1 MLSRGLFSMHIST
14 SLKCFSSSTS
24 NVLKVGDILSYTR
37 IFTSKDVLEY
47 SKVSHD
53 SNPLHF
59 DSELARRAGFNG
71 RLVHGMLVASM
82 FPHII
87 SSHFPGAIYVSQSLN
102 FKLPVYVGE
111 NIVGQVEAIDLRE
124 NKKRYLAKFITKCM
138 RNGHEVVLEGEARA
152 IIPSDFHSTNG

>member
-1 MLSRGLFSMHIST
+1 MSISS

-24 NVLKVGDILSYTR
+24 NVIKVGDILSYSR
-37 IFTSKDVLEY
+37 IFTGEDVLEY

-59 DSELARRAGFNG
+59 DSELAQRSGFDS

-111 NIVGQVEAIDLRE
+111 KIVGQVEAIDLIG
-124 NKKRYLAKFITKCM
+124 NKKRYLAKFKTKCL
-138 RNGHEVVLEGEARA
+138 RNGNELVIEGEARA
-152 IIPSDFHSTNG
+152 ILPSYFHSTHG